1 MLHLYRDGNGVSLGR
16 GTPIPFSSQLY
27 NLSPFPSQT
36 ESRHVDE
43 YPSPFIEKMINPS
56 LYVSTQICIFVWVGR
71 MIFPKPTTLHQ
82 STKSPMNKLTIF
94 MPIHFSKK
102 RKKHHKNF
110 KRSQW
115 LSERKYWKKKM
126 NGSETDRFTLGVT
139 WDAS

>member
-1 MLHLYRDGNGVSLGR
+1 
-16 GTPIPFSSQLY
+16 
-27 NLSPFPSQT
+27 
-36 ESRHVDE
+36 
-43 YPSPFIEKMINPS
+43 
-56 LYVSTQICIFVWVGR
+56 

-115 LSERKYWKKKM
+115 LLERKYWKKKM
-126 NGSETDRFTLGVT
+126 NGSEIDRFTLGAT